1 MLTQEPRGDVR
12 GRVINMSSEH
22 GLVGAP
28 GHVAYS
34 AMKGA
39 VVNLTRQVAVDFAE
53 HGIVCN
59 AIAPGK
65 ILTPREGRPTPSSR
79 TVVRAIAHAVAALR
93 RSPRTWP
100 HSPSS
105 WPRTTAAS

>member
-1 MLTQEPRGDVR
+1 
-12 GRVINMSSEH
+12 
-22 GLVGAP
+22 
-28 GHVAYS
+28 VAYS

-65 ILTPREGRPTPSSR
+65 ILTPREGVADPELEDGSYVRTRTPWP
-79 TVVRAIAHAVAALR
+79 AFGAPEDVAAL
-93 RSPRTWP
+93 
-100 HSPSS
+100 
-105 WPRTTAAS
+105 AVYLASDECRFMTGANVLVDGGFMAY